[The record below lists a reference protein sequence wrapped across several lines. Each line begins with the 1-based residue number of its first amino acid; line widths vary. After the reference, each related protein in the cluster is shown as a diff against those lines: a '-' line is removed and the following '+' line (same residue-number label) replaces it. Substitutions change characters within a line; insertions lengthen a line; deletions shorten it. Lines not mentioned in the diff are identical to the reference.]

1 MNNNDN
7 SKIGTKRGF
16 KIKEEEVNS
25 PLLTFWPPGPPLLAK
40 LTVTCSELKI

>member
-7 SKIGTKRGF
+7 SKIDTKRLF

-25 PLLTFWPPGPPLLAK
+25 PLLTF
-40 LTVTCSELKI
+40 